1 MVTVTS
7 RRAPA
12 KGKEAAERE
21 KLVKERLEIE
31 LKLKKDNDRIAAID
45 ADLKKRATA
54 AGAGFKIELDKLGSV
69 KVDPGH
75 EAEFKGNV
83 PQVQTEAWLALKPGE
98 RKAYEKSGLIKVEPQ
113 WGKASGGR
121 VTVKL
126 IEAAK

>member
-21 KLVKERLEIE
+21 ALVQERLEIE
-31 LKLKKDNDRIAAID
+31 LKLKPHNDRIAAID
-45 ADLKKRATA
+45 TDLKRRATK
-54 AGAGFKIELDKLGSV
+54 AGTGFKIELDKLGYV

-83 PQVQTEAWLALKPGE
+83 PQIQTEAWLALKPNE
-98 RKAYEKSGLIKVEPQ
+98 RKAHENSGLVAVTAQ

-126 IEAAK
+126 VEKAS